1 MVSYVRGSYDDARG
15 VRAARSY
22 TVRTVFVRAC
32 RTPPSARFVQG
43 SYDVPTSLLA
53 STEALVRTRFIRGSK
68 RDAGGAAR
76 VFVRDSYGDAGG
88 SAQLV
93 RTRFVRCSYE
103 LAGPHRA
110 LGSCTVR
117 TTLLQASR
125 RQPRPWNEHASYAG
139 R

>member
-1 MVSYVRGSYDDARG
+1 MRVGPAQRVRTRFVRCSYELAGPHRGLG
-15 VRAARSY
+15 SY

-32 RTPPSARFVQG
+32 RTPPSARFVHG
-43 SYDVPTSLLA
+43 SYDVPTSLQA
-53 STEALVRTRFIRGSK
+53 PTEALVRTRFIRGSN

-110 LGSCTVR
+110 LGSCSVR
-117 TTLLQASR
+117 TGIRAAR
-125 RQPRPWNEHASYAG
+125 
-139 R
+139 